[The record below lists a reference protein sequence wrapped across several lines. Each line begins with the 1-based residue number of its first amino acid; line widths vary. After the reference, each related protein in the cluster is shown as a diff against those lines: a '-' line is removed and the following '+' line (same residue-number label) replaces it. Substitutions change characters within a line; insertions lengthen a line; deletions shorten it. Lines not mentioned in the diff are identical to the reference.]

1 VGYVLGQQPLLLFRL
16 QGDLGQT
23 AAGYKQRIRTSVRS
37 VAKITSTAVQR
48 TTNSTAHVLFLQN
61 RLLFIKILNKCHFVM
76 ASKGQIRIATVAQQL
91 QNINKGQRK
100 HFEKAE
106 TLI

>member
-1 VGYVLGQQPLLLFRL
+1 
-16 QGDLGQT
+16 
-23 AAGYKQRIRTSVRS
+23 
-37 VAKITSTAVQR
+37 
-48 TTNSTAHVLFLQN
+48 
-61 RLLFIKILNKCHFVM
+61 M